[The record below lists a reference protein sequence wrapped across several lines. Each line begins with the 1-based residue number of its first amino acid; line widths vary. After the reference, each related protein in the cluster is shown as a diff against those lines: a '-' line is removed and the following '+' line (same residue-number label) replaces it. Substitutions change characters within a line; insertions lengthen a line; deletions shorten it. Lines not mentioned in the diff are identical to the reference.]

1 MKKRGLGS
9 SFGGLISPIT
19 TSASELQEVPVA
31 AIIPNP
37 NQPRLAFDQ
46 SALEE
51 LASSIKAHG
60 VLQPL
65 VVTRLNSNTYQL
77 IAGERRL
84 RAAKLGGL
92 ELVPVVIKEVSP
104 QQQLELALI
113 ENIQRADLDP
123 IEEARAYA
131 VLEDQFGLTQGVIA
145 QRVGKSRTTI
155 SETLSLLK
163 LPNEVQ
169 ELVSAGRLTAGHA
182 STLVALRDSAKI
194 TTVAREIVDQGL
206 SVRKAEQYVAQFNN
220 NKAAGKEIAP
230 SKSRV
235 TRSALAATPEDE
247 VIVKALEER
256 FEGKRVEL
264 IRSGPGG
271 RLVIHFDN
279 EEMLS
284 SLYDLLIRQ

>member
-9 SFGGLISPIT
+9 SFGGLISPIA

-31 AIIPNP
+31 AINPNP
-37 NQPRLAFDQ
+37 HQPRLAFDER
-46 SALEE
+46 ALEE
-51 LASSIKAHG
+51 LAASIKEHG

-65 VVTRLNSNTYQL
+65 VVTRLNAHSYQL

-84 RAAKLGGL
+84 RAAKLSGL

-131 VLEDQFGLTQGVIA
+131 VLEEQFGLTQGAIA
-145 QRVGKSRTTI
+145 QRVGKSRATV

-163 LPNEVQ
+163 LPHDVQ
-169 ELVSAGRLTAGHA
+169 ALVSMGRLTAGHA
-182 STLVALRDSAKI
+182 STLVSLRDPDKI
-194 TTVAREIVDQGL
+194 SRTAREIVEQGL
-206 SVRKAEQYVAQFNN
+206 SVRKAEQYVAQVQGNQ
-220 NKAAGKEIAP
+220 AAGKEVASP
-230 SKSRV
+230 KPRLSH
-235 TRSALAATPEDE
+235 AAQPATSEDSL
-247 VIVKALEER
+247 IVKALEER
-256 FEGKRVEL
+256 LEGKRVEL
-264 IRSGPGG
+264 IRAGRGG

-284 SLYDLLIRQ
+284 SLYDLLTS

>member
-1 MKKRGLGS
+1 
-9 SFGGLISPIT
+9 
-19 TSASELQEVPVA
+19 
-31 AIIPNP
+31 
-37 NQPRLAFDQ
+37 
-46 SALEE
+46 LEE
-51 LASSIKAHG
+51 LAASIKEHG

-131 VLEDQFGLTQGVIA
+131 VLEDQFGLTHGVIA
-145 QRVGKSRTTI
+145 QRVGKSRATI

-163 LPNEVQ
+163 LPAEVQ
-169 ELVSAGRLTAGHA
+169 ELVSGGRLTAGHA
-182 STLVALRDSAKI
+182 STLVALRDPGKI
-194 TTVAREIVDQGL
+194 MVAAREIVDQGL
-206 SVRKAEQYVAQFNN
+206 SVRKAEQYVAQLNG
-220 NKAAGKEIAP
+220 NKAPGKEIAP
-230 SKSRV
+230 LKSRPV
-235 TRSALAATPEDE
+235 HSSIAATPEDE

-256 FEGKRVEL
+256 LEGKRVEL
-264 IRSGPGG
+264 VRSGQGG

-279 EEMLS
+279 EEMLN
-284 SLYDLLIRQ
+284 SLYDLLIRE

>member
-9 SFGGLISPIT
+9 SFGGLISPIA
-19 TSASELQEVPVA
+19 TSAAELQEVPVA
-31 AIIPNP
+31 AINPNP
-37 NQPRLAFDQ
+37 NQPRVAFDEQ
-46 SALEE
+46 ALAE
-51 LASSIKAHG
+51 LAASIKEHG

-65 VVTRLNSNTYQL
+65 VVTRLNSHTYQL

-84 RAAKLGGL
+84 RAAKLSGL

-131 VLEDQFGLTQGVIA
+131 VLEEQFALTQGAIA
-145 QRVGKSRTTI
+145 QRVGKSRATI

-163 LPNEVQ
+163 LPHDVQ
-169 ELVSAGRLTAGHA
+169 ALVSAGRLTAGHA
-182 STLVALRDSAKI
+182 STLVSLRNPDKI
-194 TTVAREIVDQGL
+194 SQTAREIVEQGL
-206 SVRKAEQYVAQFNN
+206 SVRKAEQYVAQLQGEQ
-220 NKAAGKEIAP
+220 AVGKEIAP
-230 SKSRV
+230 VKP
-235 TRSALAATPEDE
+235 RSPHSAQPATPEDE

-256 FEGKRVEL
+256 LEGKRVEL
-264 IRSGPGG
+264 IRLGRGG

-284 SLYDLLIRQ
+284 SLYDLLTK